1 MDYEVLIDKIP
12 NQVVTKRD
20 IINVADSLGGN
31 PNDATFRNLIDDLID
46 GKYIKRV
53 SRNHYVKKSL
63 KEVEGKKIYRG
74 NLSVKSYDL
83 INEVSSISSG
93 IDFRVWELNF
103 LNEFVNHLIGRNVI
117 FLEVDKVSLNYVCS
131 MIQENHQGELLLEPT
146 LKEID
151 YYLYGDTI
159 VMTKLTSESPQN
171 TEYPHE
177 VPLEKIIVDL
187 FSNKVLRSFIS
198 KGDYPEA
205 LEKMFDRYIIDQN
218 KLFRYARRRGKA
230 QEIKEFITNTT
241 SIQLNEG
248 IK

>member
-74 NLSVKSYDL
+74 NLSAKSYDL

-93 IDFRVWELNF
+93 IYFRVWELNF

-117 FLEVDKVSLNYVCS
+117 FLEVDKESINYVCS
-131 MIQENHQGELLLEPT
+131 MIQENHKGDLLLEPT
-146 LKEID
+146 EKEID
-151 YYLYGDTI
+151 YYLYGDII
-159 VMTKLTSESPQN
+159 VMTKLISEAPQN
-171 TEYPHE
+171 TEHPHE

-187 FSNKVLRSFIS
+187 FSNKVLTSFIS
-198 KGDYPEA
+198 KADYPEA
-205 LEKMFDRYIIDQN
+205 LEKMFDKYIVDQN
-218 KLFRYARRRGKA
+218 KLFRYARRRGKSQA
-230 QEIKEFITNTT
+230 IKEFIANTT
-241 SIQLNEG
+241 NIQLDEG